1 MAVCLSNGGVDKF
14 WLIGRP
20 GRLSNAN
27 LKKLKLCCLFLG
39 DKETKPSRLAFFFS
53 RWAKETVVF
62 VELRRVAFWQSL
74 PFMALEQWIQSASKE
89 LLSQTQWLHRRRKKK
104 INMPRDFLKRND
116 YWWNRRCGSPQK
128 ERLRFS
134 ISAFPG
140 RENFHLQR
148 RLSKGTDIYHPG
160 HLHGSGAH
168 SHITLIRILWEV
180 IPLTLPLRGALHR
193 HGKKGAKQ
201 ITFIIFANSPK
212 ITGPRCRTP

>member
-1 MAVCLSNGGVDKF
+1 MAVCLSSGGVDKF

-39 DKETKPSRLAFFFS
+39 DKETKPSRLAFFFFS
-53 RWAKETVVF
+53 RWAKETFAF

-89 LLSQTQWLHRRRKKK
+89 LLSQTQWLYRRRKK

-116 YWWNRRCGSPQK
+116 YWWNHCCGSPQK

-140 RENFHLQR
+140 RGKQK
-148 RLSKGTDIYHPG
+148 LSPSAPAFERDG
-160 HLHGSGAH
+160 HLSPWASTRLRRSFTHYVNKDFMRGH
-168 SHITLIRILWEV
+168 SSYSAT
-180 IPLTLPLRGALHR
+180 
-193 HGKKGAKQ
+193 
-201 ITFIIFANSPK
+201 
-212 ITGPRCRTP
+212 

>member
-1 MAVCLSNGGVDKF
+1 MSQRNVFICWIKACGLLTVAPFHGLGAVDTKRFKGIAVPNPMVVPSAQKEDQHAT
-14 WLIGRP
+14 
-20 GRLSNAN
+20 RLSE
-27 LKKLKLCCLFLG
+27 KKGLL
-39 DKETKPSRLAFFFS
+39 
-53 RWAKETVVF
+53 
-62 VELRRVAFWQSL
+62 VE
-74 PFMALEQWIQSASKE
+74 P
-89 LLSQTQWLHRRRKKK
+89 LLWFPRRR
-104 INMPRDFLKRND
+104 R
-116 YWWNRRCGSPQK
+116 GSGLAALHSPVGAS
-128 ERLRFS
+128 R
-134 ISAFPG
+134 
-140 RENFHLQR
+140 NFHLQR